1 MSGTLFVATRK
12 GLFRVTRARD
22 GWRLGAPAFLGD
34 PVSAVLPRRDGSVLA
49 ALDLGHFG
57 VKLHVSTDGGATFR
71 ETGCPAFP
79 VQTDGREGGRG
90 GADEAVAVAGPEDLD
105 ARGEPRTAPCG
116 PARSRPGS
124 SARRTAAR
132 RGSLVRELW
141 DRPERGEWF
150 GGGYDHAG
158 IHSIA
163 PDPRRPARA
172 PRRHLVRRRLGTE
185 DGGATWAP
193 AAKGM
198 RAAYMPPEKAYD
210 ENVQDPH
217 RVARCAASPDTLW
230 AQHHNGVFRTDG
242 RRAELDGDR
251 EGRPVDVRLRG
262 RRAPGGSAHGVVR
275 PGRQGREARPGRRP
289 PRRHA
294 DARRRRDVRRPR
306 EGPAGARRV
315 RPRLPPRP
323 RRRRVRPDARVRVDD
338 GQPLRVGG
346 RGRLVDARV
355 RAPAAR
361 VRGEIR
367 LTRLR
372 TRSART
378 GP

>member
-1 MSGTLFVATRK
+1 MSATLFVATRK
-12 GLFRVTRARD
+12 GLFRLTRSRD
-22 GWRLGAPAFLGD
+22 GWRLPAPAFLGD

-57 VKLHVSTDGGATFR
+57 VKLHVSTDGGATFA

-79 VQTDGREGGRG
+79 VQTKAEAEAEAARTKPSPWSVQKIWTLEEAADGTLWAGAIPAGLFRSADG
-90 GADEAVAVAGPEDLD
+90 GA
-105 ARGEPRTAPCG
+105 TW
-116 PARSRPGS
+116 
-124 SARRTAAR
+124 
-132 RGSLVRELW
+132 SLVRELW

-158 IHSIA
+158 IHSVA
-163 PDPRRPARA
+163 PDPRRAGA
-172 PRRHLVRRRLGTE
+172 LLVGISSGGVWRTE
-185 DGGATWAP
+185 DGGATWSP

-198 RAAYMPPEKAYD
+198 RAAYMPPERAYD

-217 RVARCAASPDTLW
+217 RVARCAARPRHALDAAPQRHLPD
-230 AQHHNGVFRTDG
+230 DG

-251 EGRPVDVRLRG
+251 EGRPFDVRVRG
-262 RRAPGGSAHGVVR
+262 RRAPGGRGHGVVR
-275 PGRQGREARPGRRP
+275 PGGQGREARPGRRP

-294 DARRRRDVRRPR
+294 HARRRRDVRRPR
-306 EGPAGARRV
+306 EGAAGARRV

-355 RAPAAR
+355 RPPAAR

-372 TRSART
+372 TRSARS